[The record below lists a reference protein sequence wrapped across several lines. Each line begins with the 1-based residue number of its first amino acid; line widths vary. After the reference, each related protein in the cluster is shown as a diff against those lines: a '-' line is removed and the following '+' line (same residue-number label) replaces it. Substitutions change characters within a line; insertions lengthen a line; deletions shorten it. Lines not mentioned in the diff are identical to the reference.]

1 MGNFFKGGY
10 KRGWLTASSLYQDQ
24 FSLGG
29 EACVLINCFSN
40 CFLSLLPGQPAVCLC
55 LEGRVLHNSS
65 LIC

>member
-10 KRGWLTASSLYQDQ
+10 KRGWLTASSLYQNQ

-29 EACVLINCFSN
+29 EASVLINYFSN
-40 CFLSLLPGQPAVCLC
+40 CFPSLPPGQPAVCLC